1 MNIKITLLLIALMS
15 VAACWE
21 SENMMDDNRKGG
33 MLGRPGIMGQ
43 RGGEHDGAI
52 WGGSDNQGHRRGPP
66 RGGDNKGQR
75 RGPPR
80 GGRRSPPRGGSD
92 NNQRRGPPRGGR
104 RGPPRHAKN
113 SWWKK
118 THNKDSMGGQLRGKM
133 GPMFSK
139 FKSFSKKCMQSYS
152 ADSKSD
158 IKSCLHKLAMM
169 KKKLWYKFHAANPIE
184 NMMRW
189 HKRASNTPEKMK
201 WAKAKSTKDYA
212 PYKAYKAEYLKFK
225 SMDSKLMDG
234 ATKAAMKKVKYLFKK
249 SLQKKHLLTGY
260 KLYQQQEK
268 LWGDDKVGKCIR
280 LRNQDFMKNLKPV
293 WGISE
298 EDRKAQRLELKAK
311 LMEACRDVDSTM
323 PFANGG
329 CIEKLADNYSTLMS
343 NFKDFLH
350 ERSDANV
357 SKMADG
363 LTNGYFIM
371 QKCLTADF
379 EKKAPTC
386 KDYVKQELQL
396 DDLQVENVIGEGEG
410 LAKAV
415 KIGVEWN
422 KLGKGIGKIMD
433 EDFWLNAPEDCGVAS
448 NLEKVDTL
456 QAWKGDFD
464 HELNREE

>member
-1 MNIKITLLLIALMS
+1 
-15 VAACWE
+15 
-21 SENMMDDNRKGG
+21 
-33 MLGRPGIMGQ
+33 
-43 RGGEHDGAI
+43 
-52 WGGSDNQGHRRGPP
+52 
-66 RGGDNKGQR
+66 
-75 RGPPR
+75 
-80 GGRRSPPRGGSD
+80 
-92 NNQRRGPPRGGR
+92 
-104 RGPPRHAKN
+104 
-113 SWWKK
+113 
-118 THNKDSMGGQLRGKM
+118 
-133 GPMFSK
+133 
-139 FKSFSKKCMQSYS
+139 
-152 ADSKSD
+152 
-158 IKSCLHKLAMM
+158 MM

-189 HKRASNTPEKMK
+189 HKRASNAPEKMK

-234 ATKAAMKKVKYLFKK
+234 ATKAAMKKVKSLFKK
-249 SLQKKHLLTGY
+249 SLHKKHLLTGY

-268 LWGDDKVGKCIR
+268 FWGDDKVGKCIR
-280 LRNQDFMKNLKPV
+280 LRKQDFMKNLKPV

-298 EDRKAQRLELKAK
+298 EDRKAQRYELKAK

-363 LTNGYFIM
+363 LTNGYIIM

-396 DDLQVENVIGEGEG
+396 DDLQVGNVIGEGEG

-422 KLGKGIGKIMD
+422 RLGKGIGKIMD
-433 EDFWLNAPEDCGVAS
+433 EDFWLNAPEDCGVAG

-464 HELNREE
+464 QELNREE